1 MAVPGEPGEF
11 CPKRRVELPLCVP
24 SARANCKKTSLHAR
38 DARLC
43 ARSFRGGL
51 KTLILSG
58 AREAA
63 RVTLNRPERRNALSH
78 ELTDELVGVLQ
89 SLGARPDVPAIV
101 LEGAGIAFSA
111 SHDLNEMVGRD
122 RPFYQRLFDS
132 CTELMETI
140 HRVPQPGDRQGA
152 RDRDGRR
159 LPARAA
165 CHLAV
170 AADNARFAG
179 ELHWQIQPQTPL
191 CSRIISFRPAS

>member
-1 MAVPGEPGEF
+1 VAVPGEPGEF

-63 RVTLNRPERRNALSH
+63 RVTLNRPERRSALSL

-89 SLGARPDVPAIV
+89 SLGARPDVPATQLDATV
-101 LEGAGIAFSA
+101 
-111 SHDLNEMVGRD
+111 H
-122 RPFYQRLFDS
+122 
-132 CTELMETI
+132 EL
-140 HRVPQPGDRQGA
+140 
-152 RDRDGRR
+152 
-159 LPARAA
+159 
-165 CHLAV
+165 V
-170 AADNARFAG
+170 AATSLPPAPVRQ
-179 ELHWQIQPQTPL
+179 LHGADGDDP
-191 CSRIISFRPAS
+191 SRAPAE